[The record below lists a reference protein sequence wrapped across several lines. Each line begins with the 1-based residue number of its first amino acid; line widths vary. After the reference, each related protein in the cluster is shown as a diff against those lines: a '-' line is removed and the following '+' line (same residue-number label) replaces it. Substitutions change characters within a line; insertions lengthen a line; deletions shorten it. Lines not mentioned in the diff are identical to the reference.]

1 MPPLKLPAALAAA
14 ILAVLVTAMLFTF
27 WPPTL
32 FPRAAAGRPSITA
45 ESNWQPRR
53 WTCRETRAGYLI
65 CRPKSPAHPPAAK
78 PYPTAQPPAP
88 YPYPAPTFAP
98 YPGGQP

>member
-53 WTCRETRAGYLI
+53 WTCRETRAGYLV
-65 CRPKSPAHPPAAK
+65 CRPKDQPPAAK
-78 PYPTAQPPAP
+78 PYPTAQPP